1 MIIILNIFLAMES
14 KQLIDT
20 ESSPFK
26 TYGYLAPAL
35 ITLFVSDDTRLSFCN
50 TRKVDDRAHV
60 PRVNVQFAPR
70 SRTIRIIYCYSF
82 VTFLLELLNANHTEA
97 PSRINA
103 TVCYVLSIRIP
114 REHSVRKNYLNFRRD
129 LPVSLLLAIHYLS
142 NGCEKLLDVVPSVN
156 YLCTHLTNALII
168 EHGIIPTKKV
178 VVIISAWQAFHTR

>member
-1 MIIILNIFLAMES
+1 ME
-14 KQLIDT
+14 QLIDT

-35 ITLFVSDDTRLSFCN
+35 ITLFVSDGTRLPFCN

-60 PRVNVQFAPR
+60 LRVNVQFASR

-114 REHSVRKNYLNFRRD
+114 REHSVRENYLNLRRD
-129 LPVSLLLAIHYLS
+129 LSVSLLAIHFLS
-142 NGCEKLLDVVPSVN
+142 NGCEKLLDVVPSLN
-156 YLCTHLTNALII
+156 YVCTHLTNALII
-168 EHGIIPTKKV
+168 EHGIVPTKKV
-178 VVIISAWQAFHTR
+178 VVITGLASLSYKVTHQRHK